1 MKKHVSVICLLFSLL
16 CVLPLNAYG
25 AALHRKRIRI
35 RQYHAIKEVLNLI
48 NFIIGSMLGGFL
60 TTVILCCFQ
69 INRVNSYE
77 QEIRRLK
84 AQLADS
90 EK

>member
-1 MKKHVSVICLLFSLL
+1 MSEILCLLAGLMVGGLL
-16 CVLPLNAYG
+16 
-25 AALHRKRIRI
+25 
-35 RQYHAIKEVLNLI
+35 
-48 NFIIGSMLGGFL
+48 S
-60 TTVILCCFQ
+60 TVVLCCFQ

-84 AQLADS
+84 AQLSDN